1 MLELLKSIAE
11 KAGVANTPE
20 YIQWAASPELQ
31 AVKDLQLPEEIV
43 KAFNQNLINI
53 ETAKTH
59 KDIRKAIKGEELG
72 KVDEAIKVAAKEIGI
87 SEEELAEIMS
97 SGTTDQKTI
106 SAIKKAVSHADKS
119 KSTASER
126 ERKLAEQIAEQSKA
140 FNDFKKFSE
149 DEKNKFLQEIT
160 GVKKNYALKNA
171 LMKHSLRDDLDRDD
185 LSLLT
190 ESKLNKFLLENKA
203 QLVLTASGGLEIM
216 DAEEANTPYYD
227 KNAGAHKKFD
237 DIFPKLLADN
247 KLLKVSDDPNKNKV
261 VTTDGAPARRNYAGP
276 QDDMLLDLIKQ
287 QAQA

>member
-72 KVDEAIKVAAKEIGI
+72 KVDEAIKAVAKEIGM
-87 SEEELAEIMS
+87 SEEELTEIMS
-97 SGTTDQKTI
+97 SGTTDQKTVN
-106 SAIKKAVSHADKS
+106 AIKKAVLHADKS

-140 FNDFKKFSE
+140 FNEFKKLTE
-149 DEKNKFLQEIT
+149 DEKLKYQNEIT
-160 GVKKNYALKNA
+160 GVKKNYALKTA
-171 LMKHSLRDDLDRDD
+171 LMQHSLRDDLDRED
-185 LSLLT
+185 LSLIT
-190 ESKLNKFLLENKA
+190 ESKLNRFLAEKKA
-203 QLVLTASGGLEIM
+203 QLVLTPSGGLEIM
-216 DAEEANTPYYD
+216 DAEEPNTPWYD
-227 KNAGAHKKFD
+227 KDAGSHRKFA

-247 KLLKVSDDPNKNKV
+247 KLLKVSEDPNKNKQS
-261 VTTDGAPARRNYAGP
+261 VTTGSPARNNPVTPYDA
-276 QDDMLLDLIKQ
+276 QLADLIKQ
-287 QAQA
+287 QVSA